1 MTHVL
6 EADGIQLEFD
16 GRKILSGIYLKC
28 ETGKIFG
35 LLGRNGQ
42 GKSCLMNIVYGSL
55 SCEKSVRFDSVSIKE
70 AYTRPDLIR
79 YLPQFHFIP
88 TSLSLQ
94 RIFNDFDLSYA
105 LFTSRFP
112 EFTNRQKNIIEELS
126 SGERRLVEVYITVKS
141 IAQFVMLDE
150 PFTAM
155 NPLQIEK
162 VKVLLLEEKQTKG
175 LLITD
180 HLYRNILDMSDDLYI
195 LTNGRTQ
202 LIKDISDIETL
213 GYARI
218 E

>member
-28 ETGKIFG
+28 ETGKITG

-42 GKSCLMNIVYGSL
+42 GKSCLMNIIYGSL
-55 SCEKSVRFDSVSIKE
+55 SCEKSVRFDRVSIKE

-88 TSLSLQ
+88 SSLSLQ
-94 RIFNDFDLSYA
+94 RIFNDFDLSYP

-112 EFTNRQKNIIEELS
+112 EFTNRQKHRIGKLS
-126 SGERRLVEVYITVKS
+126 GGDRRLIEIYITVTS
-141 IAQFVMLDE
+141 TSQFVLLDE
-150 PFTAM
+150 PFTALS
-155 NPLQIEK
+155 PLQIEK
-162 VKVLLLEEKQTKG
+162 VKSLLLEEKENKG

-180 HLYRNILDMSDDLYI
+180 HIYRHILDISDQQYV
-195 LTNGRTQ
+195 LTNGRTHAT
-202 LIKDISDIETL
+202 KDVTDLDRL
-213 GYARI
+213 GYIRL
-218 E
+218 